1 MERSGFRKRLQLPGV
16 FYGTRHLFPL
26 DSARLPRHS
35 HGIYRFMNTHRG
47 TAPRVR
53 SRGCEA
59 VRLASLRVLT
69 GAVSGAIP
77 LAPRFIQIVLY
88 SWMGR
93 DGTHGRMDAWTLST
107 RATQPYLDILK
118 SALIYQTH
126 VSVPHWPL
134 TKVAISPC
142 LIHAVDNQVSITK
155 LIFK

>member
-1 MERSGFRKRLQLPGV
+1 MLFRLLRGLFKL
-16 FYGTRHLFPL
+16 FYTLGW
-26 DSARLPRHS
+26 AE
-35 HGIYRFMNTHRG
+35 M
-47 TAPRVR
+47 A
-53 SRGCEA
+53 
-59 VRLASLRVLT
+59 
-69 GAVSGAIP
+69 
-77 LAPRFIQIVLY
+77 
-88 SWMGR
+88 
-93 DGTHGRMDAWTLST
+93 RMDAWTLST